1 MTMTNV
7 DLRDEA
13 AAEVQRLTE
22 ARAILRAGDARV
34 PSHLDGTAPWI
45 AISRRHR
52 LRRAVGRR
60 VCLVWR
66 VAIEDASGRIVESR
80 IVPVLVDI
88 PASSGRASI
97 RPTLERMDSEVR
109 RRIESG
115 SEPWR
120 AEATRIWIAF
130 TTARRERERDLAE
143 RRELPA
149 AAAQA
154 GLFDRRSERMRT
166 ADAATMAE
174 AERSTRERMRAI
186 DAMGDI
192 ASAPTR
198 LLLILVP

>member
-7 DLRDEA
+7 DLRTEA
-13 AAEVQRLTE
+13 AAEVQRLTR
-22 ARAILRAGDARV
+22 ARAILRDGDVRV

-66 VAIEDASGRIVESR
+66 VALEDASGRIVESR

-88 PASSGRASI
+88 PAGAGRASI
-97 RPTLERMDSEVR
+97 RPILERMDAEVR
-109 RRIESG
+109 RRIESR

-120 AEATRIWIAF
+120 AEATRVWNAF
-130 TTARRERERDLAE
+130 TTARRKRERDLAE
-143 RRELPA
+143 RRDAPA

-174 AERSTRERMRAI
+174 TERATRERMRAI
-186 DAMGDI
+186 AAAGDI
-192 ASAPTR
+192 ASAPAR